1 MLRVHPGV
9 RQQAVGFGIVIII
22 ITIVGIFDFCGGVH
36 AGDGVHLGPVAA
48 LAAVILEATRYPVG
62 L

>member
-1 MLRVHPGV
+1 V
-9 RQQAVGFGIVIII
+9 RQQAVGFGIVIVI